1 MTIYCPVCLKNPKTA
16 LACHLTVNCSERI
29 WTSGHYYK
37 NKSTGKIETGV
48 LEWFPDV
55 LDPTY
60 SDIYMGNITS
70 WSQLP
75 FTSKFTCVDDDNGV
89 TNSIFHTAKFVMK
102 ARFILGR

>member
-37 NKSTGKIETGV
+37 NKSTGKIETGI

-60 SDIYMGNITS
+60 SDIYMGILLVGVSFPLPLNLPVWRMIMVLLIVS
-70 WSQLP
+70 FIQL
-75 FTSKFTCVDDDNGV
+75 N
-89 TNSIFHTAKFVMK
+89 
-102 ARFILGR
+102 L